1 MKTITCKQLGGACDQ
16 TFSKAT
22 FEEMTGL
29 SKEYG
34 KEIFKKND
42 TAHSVAMS
50 AMQLLIDNPN
60 ALQDWFKDKKQAFN
74 ALPDI

>member
-16 TFSKAT
+16 TFSTAA

-34 KEIFKKND
+34 KKYSRKMIQH
-42 TAHSVAMS
+42 T
-50 AMQLLIDNPN
+50 
-60 ALQDWFKDKKQAFN
+60 
-74 ALPDI
+74 

>member
-1 MKTITCKQLGGACDQ
+1 
-16 TFSKAT
+16 
-22 FEEMTGL
+22 MTGL
-29 SKEYG
+29 SKEYR

-42 TAHSVAMS
+42 TAHLVAMS

-74 ALPDI
+74 TLPDI

>member
-1 MKTITCKQLGGACDQ
+1 MEPVIKPLAQLLLKKWQ
-16 TFSKAT
+16 
-22 FEEMTGL
+22 GL

-42 TAHSVAMS
+42 TAHLVAMS

-74 ALPDI
+74 TLPDIW

>member
-1 MKTITCKQLGGACDQ
+1 
-16 TFSKAT
+16 
-22 FEEMTGL
+22 MTGL

-42 TAHSVAMS
+42 TAHLVATR

-60 ALQDWFKDKKQAFN
+60 ALQDWFKEKKQAFN